1 MREYHSICCD
11 DDAYISHF
19 GISKNKVY
27 EGREENLSKTSFWL
41 YLFILFSHK
50 TIFATLVI
58 CDHTAICF

>member
-27 EGREENLSKTSFWL
+27 EGREENLSKTSF
-41 YLFILFSHK
+41 
-50 TIFATLVI
+50 
-58 CDHTAICF
+58 